1 MASLASS
8 LQETVEA
15 QVVPNIE
22 QQLYEVTDNDN
33 ADDAGEQLA
42 SSMIMSPSEEHPLKE
57 LLQEVVPESAE
68 QEETG
73 GLEKRIRS
81 GSLDRS

>member
-42 SSMIMSPSEEHPLKE
+42 SSMIMAPSEEHPLKE